1 MHMNRKGQPSKLSNK
16 NSRRKSPSKTKQ
28 QADEIIT
35 NAHLAVIIANT
46 DLINATMRDSAPE
59 RVIMESLKRNAET
72 TNINEDDPEMMDEQL
87 SKLDCTLSHLDTLR
101 KRLIDTRQKARNID
115 PSDWPAFSHV
125 EHAT

>member
-1 MHMNRKGQPSKLSNK
+1 MHMNRKGPALKTSNK

-72 TNINEDDPEMMDEQL
+72 T
-87 SKLDCTLSHLDTLR
+87 KY
-101 KRLIDTRQKARNID
+101 KRGRPGNDG
-115 PSDWPAFSHV
+115 
-125 EHAT
+125 